1 MKKIVIAGAGG
12 FGREV
17 LEIYKEQNKI
27 QNQWDILGFLDEKS
41 ALWGNLIN
49 NYPLLGGFDW
59 FDTNKD
65 VGCVIA
71 IGDPKIRL
79 RIAELLE
86 KKGVT
91 FYNAIHP
98 SVIISDFV
106 SLGKGVIICA
116 GSIISVNSTINNHVI
131 INLNCTIGH
140 DAVLENFCSIMPGV
154 SISGEDH
161 LGEGVY
167 VGAGAT
173 LIQQVQ
179 VGEWSLIGAGA
190 TVLVDVPKHVTAFGM
205 PAKIMK
211 KTDNFVSQF

>member
-1 MKKIVIAGAGG
+1 MKKIVIVGAGG

-27 QNQWDILGFLDEKS
+27 QREWDILGFLDEKNAMWEKS
-41 ALWGNLIN
+41 IN
-49 NYPLLGGFDW
+49 NYPVLGGFDW
-59 FDTNKD
+59 FDNKKD

-71 IGDPKIRL
+71 IGDPKTRM
-79 RIAELLE
+79 RIAQLLE
-86 KKGVT
+86 KKGVQ

-106 SLGKGVIICA
+106 SMGMDVIICA
-116 GSIISVNSTINNHVI
+116 GSIISVNSVIKNHVI

-140 DAVLENFCSIMPGV
+140 DVVLENFCSIMPGV

-167 VGAGAT
+167 VGTGAKF
-173 LIQQVQ
+173 IQQIN
-179 VGEWSLIGAGA
+179 VGEWTLIGAGA
-190 TVLVDVPKHVTAFGM
+190 TVLNDVPKNVTAFGM

-211 KTDNFVSQF
+211 KN